1 MGPGD
6 IYTSILPNL
15 LVEDVGEAINRSKTV
30 KICVC
35 NLMTKTGESDGFR
48 ASDFTKLICEYLGT
62 SDPLD
67 YLIVNNAPYPDKLV
81 ERYAFQKQYPVE
93 VDSEECEKMVLH
105 VVDEPLLSAG
115 LSLRHDPHVL
125 AKTIM
130 RILTTSRSKS
140 SPIMH
145 R

>member
-93 VDSEECEKMVLH
+93 VDSEECELRWTQSVGQNRGH
-105 VVDEPLLSAG
+105 V
-115 LSLRHDPHVL
+115 
-125 AKTIM
+125 
-130 RILTTSRSKS
+130 KS
-140 SPIMH
+140 GSCCLK
-145 R
+145 RLQ